1 MGDVGPTRN
10 SSSIPITAISPAE
23 GYRRERPFTQA
34 GANVFRHCKIQKLRG
49 RIVTRISDNT
59 FSKLRIARAYTKLLC
74 IPDGETKLVSLG
86 LIGNYEVRM
95 LEAARADSDY
105 GQLFLLELFDHDS
118 QLAVESRVCGDIE
131 QGVAAFENFVSR

>member
-1 MGDVGPTRN
+1 M
-10 SSSIPITAISPAE
+10 
-23 GYRRERPFTQA
+23 
-34 GANVFRHCKIQKLRG
+34 
-49 RIVTRISDNT
+49 TRISDNT
-59 FSKLRIARAYTKLLC
+59 FSKLRIARADTKLLC